1 LNGSKPKP
9 VVGIVGEIYT
19 RANRFANEDAI
30 QKIEAL
36 GGEVW
41 MSPIAEWVLY
51 INFIAKQRSFEKRQ
65 PGTWLKNLWTDYLQ
79 RRYEHRYAGVFNNSL
94 RYLWEP
100 PTRKLL
106 QKAAAYVDPR
116 FRGESVLS
124 VGKGIDYV
132 ERRAAGLVSIM
143 PFTCMPGTI
152 VSALLKRLKED
163 NDNIPYLN
171 LSYDGQTE
179 TNTTTRLE
187 AFMYQVLRYHD
198 RISGKGQ

>member
-1 LNGSKPKP
+1 LNGAGPKP

-30 QKIEAL
+30 SKIEAL

-51 INFIAKQRSFEKRQ
+51 INYIAKQRSFDKRQ
-65 PGTWLKNLWTDYLQ
+65 PGTWLKNVWTDFLQ
-79 RRYEHRYAGVFNNSL
+79 RRYEHRYSQVFNGNL

-106 QKAAAYVDPR
+106 HKAAAYVDPR

-132 ERRAAGLVSIM
+132 ERKAAGLVSIM

-152 VSALLKRLKED
+152 VNALLKRLKEE
-163 NDNIPYLN
+163 NNNIPYLN

-179 TNTTTRLE
+179 TNTATRLE
-187 AFMYQVLRYHD
+187 AFMYQVHRHHET
-198 RISGKGQ
+198 ISREGR